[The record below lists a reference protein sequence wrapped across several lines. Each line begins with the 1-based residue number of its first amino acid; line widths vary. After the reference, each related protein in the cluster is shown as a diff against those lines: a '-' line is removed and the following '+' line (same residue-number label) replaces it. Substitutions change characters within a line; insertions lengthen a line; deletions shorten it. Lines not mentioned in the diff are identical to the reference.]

1 MILILYFEIL
11 LFQIGELK
19 KGLNPPSAT
28 DLVFVSP
35 YIGTAIKTGL
45 ITGIIALAVSTTQIS
60 FPLCAFIYI
69 FFLLSI
75 NYANKVLK
83 TELMII

>member
-1 MILILYFEIL
+1 VIVILYFEIL

-35 YIGTAIKTGL
+35 YVGTAIKTGL
-45 ITGIIALAVSTTQIS
+45 ITGIIALAVS
-60 FPLCAFIYI
+60 PLKSH
-69 FFLLSI
+69 FLCVHVFSPSNLI
-75 NYANKVLK
+75 MPTRY
-83 TELMII
+83 